1 MNKQIVKI
9 VFMGTVLMTATA
21 SAADATPLLTIPS
34 AAPNRFVSA
43 YQIDLQPVSIDT
55 PHP

>member
-21 SAADATPLLTIPS
+21 SAANATPLFTIPS